1 MKTASKSTP
10 TTASSTR
17 LTTTTTA
24 VTTTT
29 TSASASGQWCRCG
42 ACKQLVLPAATGV
55 EKMCCMDECFTHTN
69 FQDSDFVT
77 LRIVF

>member
-29 TSASASGQWCRCG
+29 TSASGQWCRCG